1 MADEAEAQLTFTV
14 KSSADA
20 KYSISMTANST
31 VADLKTKLSTA
42 DFADLPA
49 ERQRLI
55 YSGRVLKDN
64 ETLASYKIK
73 DGHTIH
79 LVKGAES
86 NSRQNPANQ
95 GTTASVGTQGSG
107 GAAANVP
114 SNLAAGTGAHNP
126 LAALTGAR
134 YAGFHQLPG
143 ADMFGAD
150 GGMGAPPDP
159 DQLLRLLENPN
170 FAQQMNEAM
179 NNPDVI
185 NMMRNNPML
194 RNNPM
199 AQAVFDNPEMRRM
212 LMNPDFIRMQMQM
225 QRSMGGGAQS
235 AFLAPGATD
244 TTPDGQNQNREAGE
258 GQQGQAQPPNPFG
271 NLFGGMRGMG
281 ASPSGANPFAALFG
295 GNPGAAA
302 GSTPAATPPLGSA
315 GQTGQNTPGQATS
328 PPANAANQQQANPF
342 ASLFGAMGGAPGAG
356 SLGGA
361 QENNPM
367 AEMTRQ
373 MMQNPEMMRAAMNML
388 GGMNGGAAGG
398 AALRAEGAAANPFGA
413 GAGAGA
419 GAGFNP
425 FAAMGGLGGLGGFGG
440 APAQQPAD
448 NRPPEERYSEQ
459 LAQLNAMGFY
469 EFDRNVRALRMSG
482 GSVEGAVEVLLSGSI

>member
-1 MADEAEAQLTFTV
+1 MADEAEVQLTFTV

-31 VADLKTKLSTA
+31 VADLKTKLSTT
-42 DFADLPA
+42 DFADIPA

-199 AQAVFDNPEMRRM
+199 AQAVFDNPDMRRM

-225 QRSMGGGAQS
+225 QRSMGGGAQN
-235 AFLAPGATD
+235 AFPAPGATD
-244 TTPDGQNQNREAGE
+244 TTPDGQNQNQNREAGE

-271 NLFGGMRGMG
+271 NLFGGMGAMG
-281 ASPSGANPFAALFG
+281 ANPSGANPFAALFG

-302 GSTPAATPPLGSA
+302 GSTPAATPPIGSA

-328 PPANAANQQQANPF
+328 PPANTASQQQANPF

-361 QENNPM
+361 QENNPI

-373 MMQNPEMMRAAMNML
+373 MMQNPDMMRTAMNML
-388 GGMNGGAAGG
+388 GGMNGGTAGG
-398 AALRAEGAAANPFGA
+398 AVPGAENAAA
-413 GAGAGA
+413 
-419 GAGFNP
+419 NP
-425 FAAMGGLGGLGGFGG
+425 FAAMGGLGGLGGLGGFGGFGG
-440 APAQQPAD
+440 APAQPSD
-448 NRPPEERYSEQ
+448 SRPPEERYSEQ

>member
-1 MADEAEAQLTFTV
+1 
-14 KSSADA
+14 
-20 KYSISMTANST
+20 
-31 VADLKTKLSTA
+31 
-42 DFADLPA
+42 
-49 ERQRLI
+49 
-55 YSGRVLKDN
+55 
-64 ETLASYKIK
+64 
-73 DGHTIH
+73 
-79 LVKGAES
+79 
-86 NSRQNPANQ
+86 
-95 GTTASVGTQGSG
+95 
-107 GAAANVP
+107 
-114 SNLAAGTGAHNP
+114 
-126 LAALTGAR
+126 
-134 YAGFHQLPG
+134 
-143 ADMFGAD
+143 
-150 GGMGAPPDP
+150 MGAPPDP

-225 QRSMGGGAQS
+225 QRSMGGGAQN
-235 AFLAPGATD
+235 AFPAPGATD

-258 GQQGQAQPPNPFG
+258 GQAQPPNPFG
-271 NLFGGMRGMG
+271 NLFGGMGGMG
-281 ASPSGANPFAALFG
+281 ANPSGANPFAALFG

-361 QENNPM
+361 QPGQENNPM

-398 AALRAEGAAANPFGA
+398 AAPGAEGATANSF

-425 FAAMGGLGGLGGFGG
+425 FAAMGGLGGLGGLGG
-440 APAQQPAD
+440 APAQPAD
-448 NRPPEERYSEQ
+448 TRPPEERYSEQ